1 MNPRKSIL
9 AIAAGVACAAISSC
23 GDEGTIGSSLLEDQV
38 QIIVDST
45 FTVSGQSVP
54 VKNIRPR
61 TLTELLGVVNIPE
74 FGTIRSSIVAQFM
87 PSVALDTAIYTADD
101 VDSIFLNFR
110 YIPGSFIGDSIVP
123 MGLTVYPLTRQ
134 LPSDLASDFDPSG
147 YYSPT
152 DVLGTTIYTASTL
165 DNDSLAALST
175 RTVAVKLPVEFGR
188 RLYRAFEDNPS
199 DYANGDVFTRNVFPG
214 IYVNSSFGSGRLL
227 IASRTSMTMHLHKTI
242 ETSSGPKDTLAVE
255 QEYYTV
261 APEVINNNNL
271 SIEFAPSL
279 LEKINGG
286 KAMLVAPA
294 GYDSRLRF
302 PAPEVIASFR
312 NHGTSLAVLNAVTM
326 FIPADSIAHGTKISI
341 PPYVLMV
348 LEKERDE
355 FFSQNMIPDNKTSFY
370 AAYDSATGG
379 YSFSALATYINNLM
393 NSSEELKEEDYTFV
407 LVPVKINFE
416 QDMTSYS
423 QRYIVSEVLPYIDG
437 PAAAELDLGNAKVKL
452 TYSKQIQL

>member
-227 IASRTSMTMHLHKTI
+227 IASRTSMTVHLHKTI
-242 ETSSGPKDTLAVE
+242 ETSSGSKDTLAVE

-302 PAPEVIASFR
+302 PASEVIASFR

-348 LEKERDE
+348 PEKERDK